1 LENNANFISIIV
13 YNVEIDFD
21 KDNRLNDFIEI
32 RKNKLAYIGKS
43 DDTIFSIV
51 LFDIY
56 NDFKNMKVRL
66 FQFDLEE
73 HKIETEFESFLY
85 NDYLAISSTVSN
97 KNTFSGSQY
106 SIFVL
111 FGYVNGTD
119 DTIDINKYINKEITN
134 QNNLVSVLTEN
145 AIIDNNIFGYEIL
158 NDQIKLVHI
167 PDHLIF
173 CNNDNNIRLENGDIL
188 QRNYNLEINSGLSDD
203 NYLEYQIM
211 IIEADYDA
219 FNNHSNDIKNYT
231 KEGVEFIDEKDY
243 YNRTSLYGRTN
254 KLTLSYNTTTQN
266 NDIEEEYSENQI
278 INESF
283 NYNEEAYNHMLEQL
297 KQYDPE
303 KNKSICYI
311 F

>member
-1 LENNANFISIIV
+1 
-13 YNVEIDFD
+13 
-21 KDNRLNDFIEI
+21 
-32 RKNKLAYIGKS
+32 
-43 DDTIFSIV
+43 
-51 LFDIY
+51 
-56 NDFKNMKVRL
+56 M
-66 FQFDLEE
+66 
-73 HKIETEFESFLY
+73 
-85 NDYLAISSTVSN
+85 
-97 KNTFSGSQY
+97 
-106 SIFVL
+106 
-111 FGYVNGTD
+111 
-119 DTIDINKYINKEITN
+119 
-134 QNNLVSVLTEN
+134 TEN

-243 YNRTSLYGRTN
+243 YNRTILYGRTN

-266 NDIEEEYSENQI
+266 ND
-278 INESF
+278 
-283 NYNEEAYNHMLEQL
+283 
-297 KQYDPE
+297 
-303 KNKSICYI
+303 KN
-311 F
+311 

>member
-1 LENNANFISIIV
+1 
-13 YNVEIDFD
+13 
-21 KDNRLNDFIEI
+21 
-32 RKNKLAYIGKS
+32 
-43 DDTIFSIV
+43 
-51 LFDIY
+51 
-56 NDFKNMKVRL
+56 M
-66 FQFDLEE
+66 
-73 HKIETEFESFLY
+73 
-85 NDYLAISSTVSN
+85 
-97 KNTFSGSQY
+97 
-106 SIFVL
+106 
-111 FGYVNGTD
+111 NGTD

-243 YNRTSLYGRTN
+243 YNRTILYGRTN
-254 KLTLSYNTTTQN
+254 KLTFV
-266 NDIEEEYSENQI
+266 I
-278 INESF
+278 
-283 NYNEEAYNHMLEQL
+283 
-297 KQYDPE
+297 
-303 KNKSICYI
+303 
-311 F
+311 